1 MKRGGALDGVR
12 VIELANYVSGPYA
25 GMMLA
30 DFGADVI
37 KIEVPG
43 TGDPFRGW
51 GAVDYSPTFGS
62 VNRNKKSVVL
72 DLKSGEGTAAAAKL
86 IAGADV
92 VVENFRP
99 GTLERLGLG
108 YDTCRAGNPRLIWCS
123 ITGFGNFGPLADR
136 PGYDTVG
143 QAMGGLLS
151 VLTEMDAPK
160 PMGISFADHLAGM
173 VACNGILAAL
183 HARQRTGK
191 GQRVDTSLL
200 EATVSFIGENA
211 ARHFENG
218 EIPDRATRTHTAQV
232 YAFVAGDGKP
242 FVIHLSSPEKFWLG
256 LQRVAGHTEWKDD
269 PRFNPRR
276 ARQKNYDT
284 LHCALSEIF
293 KTKDRAHWLKRLTE
307 EDVPSGPLYDF
318 AEVFA
323 DPQVEAL
330 GMRVKV
336 PHPTRGQVDLVRN
349 GVRLSETPVRVER
362 AAPDLGQHNDEI
374 FGETTRMGENDD
386 R

>member
-1 MKRGGALDGVR
+1 MDDKGALDGIR
-12 VIELANYVSGPYA
+12 VVELANYVSGPYA

-30 DFGADVI
+30 DFGAEVI

-62 VNRNKKSVVL
+62 VNRSKKSVVL
-72 DLKSGEGTAAAAKL
+72 DLKTPDGKAAAARL
-86 IAGADV
+86 IASADV
-92 VVENFRP
+92 VIENFRP

-108 YDTCRAGNPRLIWCS
+108 YDESRAGNPRLIWCS
-123 ITGFGNFGPLADR
+123 ITGFGNLGPLADR

-151 VLTEMDAPK
+151 VLTDMDAPK
-160 PMGISFADHLAGM
+160 PMGISFSDHLAGM
-173 VACNGILAAL
+173 VAANGILAAL
-183 HARQRTGK
+183 QARHRTGR

-211 ARHFENG
+211 ARFFENG
-218 EIPDRATRTHTAQV
+218 KVPDRATRTHTAQV

-242 FVIHLSSPEKFWLG
+242 FVIHLSSPEKFWKG
-256 LQRVAGHTEWKDD
+256 LARVAGHPEWLGD

-284 LHCALSEIF
+284 LHAALREVF
-293 KTKDRAHWLKRLTE
+293 ATRDREHWLRRLTE

-318 AEVFA
+318 AEVFD
-323 DPQVEAL
+323 DPQVKAL
-330 GMRVKV
+330 DMRVKV
-336 PHPTRGQVDLVRN
+336 PHPKLGEVELVRN
-349 GVRLSETPVRVER
+349 GVRLSDTPVRIDR
-362 AAPDLGQHNDEI
+362 ASPELGEHNREI
-374 FGETTRMGENDD
+374 LGK
-386 R
+386 

>member
-1 MKRGGALDGVR
+1 MGGALDGIR

-30 DFGADVI
+30 DFGAEVI

-51 GAVDYSPTFGS
+51 GTVDYSPTFGS
-62 VNRNKKSVVL
+62 VNRSKKSVVL
-72 DLKSGEGTAAAAKL
+72 DLKTTDGKAAAAKL

-92 VVENFRP
+92 VIENFRP

-108 YDTCRAGNPRLIWCS
+108 YDELRDGNPRLIWCS
-123 ITGFGNFGPLADR
+123 ITGFGNLGPMADR

-151 VLTEMDAPK
+151 VLTDMDAPK
-160 PMGISFADHLAGM
+160 PMGISFSDHLAGM
-173 VACNGILAAL
+173 VAANGILAAL
-183 HARQRTGK
+183 HARHRTGK
-191 GQRVDTSLL
+191 GQRVDTSLV

-211 ARHFENG
+211 ARFFENG
-218 EIPDRATRTHTAQV
+218 KAPNRATRTHTAQV

-242 FVIHLSSPEKFWLG
+242 FVVHLSSPEKFWKG
-256 LQRVAGHTEWKDD
+256 LTNVAGHPEWLDD
-269 PRFNPRR
+269 LRFNPRR
-276 ARQKNYDT
+276 ARQKNYDV
-284 LHCALSEIF
+284 LHAALSDVFGTRER
-293 KTKDRAHWLKRLTE
+293 DYWLQRLTE

-318 AEVFA
+318 AEVFS

-330 GMRVKV
+330 EMRVDV
-336 PHPTRGQVDLVRN
+336 PHPKLGKVGLVRN
-349 GVRLSETPVRVER
+349 GVRLSDTPVRIER
-362 AAPDLGQHNDEI
+362 PSPDLGEHNREI
-374 FGETTRMGENDD
+374 LGE
-386 R
+386 

>member
-1 MKRGGALDGVR
+1 MDSRGALDGVR

-30 DFGADVI
+30 DFGAEVI

-62 VNRNKKSVVL
+62 VNRNKKSVAL
-72 DLKSGEGTAAAAKL
+72 DLKSGEGKAAAAKL
-86 IAGADV
+86 IAAADI

-108 YDTCRAGNPRLIWCS
+108 YEHCRESNPRLIWCS

-151 VLTEMDAPK
+151 VCTEMDAPK

-173 VACNGILAAL
+173 IACNGILAAL
-183 HARQRTGK
+183 QARHRTGK

-218 EIPDRATRTHTAQV
+218 EVPNRATRTHTAQV
-232 YAFVAGDGKP
+232 FAFVAGDGKP
-242 FVIHLSSPEKFWLG
+242 FVIHLSSPEKFWAG
-256 LQRVAGHTEWKDD
+256 LQRVVGHTEWGDD
-269 PRFNPRR
+269 TRFNPRK

-284 LHCALSEIF
+284 LHGALSEIF
-293 KTKDRAHWLKRLTE
+293 KTRDREHWLKRLTE

-318 AEVFA
+318 AEVFT

-336 PHPTRGQVDLVRN
+336 PHPTRGEVDLVRN
-349 GVRLSETPVRVER
+349 GVRLSETPVRIAR
-362 AAPDLGQHNDEI
+362 AAPDLGQHNNEI
-374 FGETTRMGENDD
+374 LGK
-386 R
+386 

>member
-1 MKRGGALDGVR
+1 MPESDSRGALDGIR

-30 DFGADVI
+30 DFGAEVI
-37 KIEVPG
+37 KVEVPG

-62 VNRNKKSVVL
+62 VNRNKKSVAL
-72 DLKSGEGTAAAAKL
+72 DLKSPEGQAAAKAL

-108 YDTCRAGNPRLIWCS
+108 FEHCRTGNPRLIWCS

-151 VLTEMDAPK
+151 VLTDMDAPK

-173 VACNGILAAL
+173 VAANGILAAL
-183 HARQRTGK
+183 QARHRTGK

-211 ARHFENG
+211 ARYFENG
-218 EIPDRATRTHTAQV
+218 EVPGRATRTHTAQV

-242 FVIHLSSPEKFWLG
+242 FVVHLSSPEKFWKG
-256 LQRVAGHTEWKDD
+256 LARVAGHPEWLED
-269 PRFNPRR
+269 PQFNPRKS
-276 ARQKNYDT
+276 RQKNYDV
-284 LHCALSEIF
+284 LHGALCKVF
-293 KTKDRAHWLKRLTE
+293 ATKDREHWLRRLTE

-318 AEVFA
+318 KEVFA
-323 DPQVEAL
+323 DPQVQAL
-330 GMRVKV
+330 EMQVKV
-336 PHPTRGQVDLVRN
+336 PHRSRGEVDLVRN
-349 GVRLSETPVRVER
+349 GVRLSDTPVRIER
-362 AAPDLGQHNDEI
+362 AAPDLGEHNAELIGQDLQ
-374 FGETTRMGENDD
+374 R
-386 R
+386 RKA

>member
-1 MKRGGALDGVR
+1 MSGALDGIR

-30 DFGADVI
+30 DFGAEVI

-51 GAVDYSPTFGS
+51 GTVDYSPTFGS
-62 VNRNKKSVVL
+62 VNRSKKSVAL
-72 DLKSGEGTAAAAKL
+72 DLKTADGKAAAAKL

-92 VVENFRP
+92 LIENFRP

-108 YDTCRAGNPRLIWCS
+108 YDALRVGNPRLIWCS
-123 ITGFGNFGPLADR
+123 ITGFGNLGPLADR

-151 VLTEMDAPK
+151 VLTDMDAPK
-160 PMGISFADHLAGM
+160 PMGISFSDHLAGM
-173 VACNGILAAL
+173 VAANGILAAL
-183 HARQRTGK
+183 HARHRTGK
-191 GQRVDTSLL
+191 GQRVDTSLV

-211 ARHFENG
+211 ARFFENG
-218 EIPDRATRTHTAQV
+218 KAPNRATRTHTAQV

-242 FVIHLSSPEKFWLG
+242 FVVHLSSPEKFWKG
-256 LQRVAGHTEWKDD
+256 LANVAGHPEWLDD

-276 ARQKNYDT
+276 ARQKNYDV
-284 LHCALSEIF
+284 LHAALSDVFGTRE
-293 KTKDRAHWLKRLTE
+293 RNYWLRRLTE

-318 AEVFA
+318 AEVFS

-330 GMRVKV
+330 EMRVDV
-336 PHPTRGQVDLVRN
+336 PHPKLGKVGLVRN
-349 GVRLSETPVRVER
+349 GARLSDTPVRIER
-362 AAPDLGQHNDEI
+362 PSPELGEHNREI
-374 FGETTRMGENDD
+374 LGE
-386 R
+386 

>member
-1 MKRGGALDGVR
+1 MSGALDGIR
-12 VIELANYVSGPYA
+12 VVEVANYVSGPYA

-30 DFGADVI
+30 DFGAEVI

-51 GAVDYSPTFGS
+51 GSVDYSPTFGS

-72 DLKSGEGTAAAAKL
+72 DLKSEDGKAAAAGL
-86 IAGADV
+86 IATADV
-92 VVENFRP
+92 VIENFRP

-108 YDTCRAGNPRLIWCS
+108 YDGLSKTNPRLIWCS
-123 ITGFGNFGPLADR
+123 ITGFGNLGPLADR

-151 VLTEMDAPK
+151 VLTDMDAPK

-183 HARQRTGK
+183 QARHRTGK

-218 EIPDRATRTHTAQV
+218 EVPNRATRTHTAQV

-242 FVIHLSSPEKFWLG
+242 FVVHLSSPEKFWKG
-256 LQRVAGHTEWKDD
+256 LTRVARHPEWLDD

-276 ARQKNYDT
+276 ARQKNYDA
-284 LHCALSEIF
+284 LHGLLAEVFSTRE
-293 KTKDRAHWLKRLTE
+293 REHWLRRLTE
-307 EDVPSGPLYDF
+307 EDVPSGPLYNF
-318 AEVFA
+318 AEVFD
-323 DPQVEAL
+323 DPQVKAL
-330 GMRVKV
+330 GMRVRV
-336 PHPTRGQVDLVRN
+336 PHPTRGEVELVRN
-349 GVRLSETPVRVER
+349 GVRLSDTPVRVER
-362 AAPDLGQHNDEI
+362 ASPELGQHNREI
-374 FGETTRMGENDD
+374 LGK
-386 R
+386 

>member
-1 MKRGGALDGVR
+1 MDSRGALDGIR

-30 DFGADVI
+30 DFGAEVI

-62 VNRNKKSVVL
+62 VNRSKKSVVL
-72 DLKSGEGTAAAAKL
+72 DLKSEDGKADAARL
-86 IAGADV
+86 IAGADI

-108 YDTCRAGNPRLIWCS
+108 YDQCRAQNPRLIWCS

-160 PMGISFADHLAGM
+160 PMGISFSDHLAGM

-183 HARQRTGK
+183 QARHRTGR

-218 EIPDRATRTHTAQV
+218 EVPDRATRTHTAQV
-232 YAFVAGDGKP
+232 YAFVAGDRKP
-242 FVIHLSSPEKFWLG
+242 FVIHLSSPEKFWKG
-256 LQRVAGHTEWKDD
+256 LAHVAGHPEWLDD
-269 PRFNPRR
+269 PRFNPRK

-284 LHCALSEIF
+284 LHRELARVFATRE
-293 KTKDRAHWLKRLTE
+293 RAHWLARLTE
-307 EDVPSGPLYDF
+307 EDVPSGPIYDF
-318 AEVFA
+318 AEVFD

-330 GMRVKV
+330 KLRVRV
-336 PHPTRGQVDLVRN
+336 PHPTRGTVDLVRN
-349 GVRLSETPVRVER
+349 GVRLSDTPVRIES
-362 AAPDLGQHNDEI
+362 AAPDLGQHNRIILGKQQEK
-374 FGETTRMGENDD
+374 EQ
-386 R
+386 

>member
-1 MKRGGALDGVR
+1 MDSRGALDGIR

-30 DFGADVI
+30 DFGAEVI

-62 VNRNKKSVVL
+62 VNRSKKSVVL
-72 DLKSGEGTAAAAKL
+72 DLKSEEGRAAAARL
-86 IAGADV
+86 IAGADI

-108 YDTCRAGNPRLIWCS
+108 YEQCREGNPRLIWCS

-160 PMGISFADHLAGM
+160 PMGISFSDHLAGM

-183 HARQRTGK
+183 QARHRTGR

-218 EIPDRATRTHTAQV
+218 EVPGRATRTHTAQV

-242 FVIHLSSPEKFWLG
+242 FVVHLSSPEKFWKG
-256 LQRVAGHTEWKDD
+256 LAHVAGHPEWLDD

-276 ARQKNYDT
+276 ARQKNYDA
-284 LHCALSEIF
+284 LHRALGDVFATRE
-293 KTKDRAHWLKRLTE
+293 REHWLAQLTE
-307 EDVPSGPLYDF
+307 ADVPSGPIYDF
-318 AEVFA
+318 AEVFTE
-323 DPQVEAL
+323 PQVEEL
-330 GMRVKV
+330 QMRVRV
-336 PHPTRGQVDLVRN
+336 PHPTRGSVDLVRN
-349 GVRLSETPVRVER
+349 GVRLSDTPVRIES
-362 AAPDLGQHNDEI
+362 AAPDLGQHNREVL
-374 FGETTRMGENDD
+374 GK
-386 R
+386 

>member
-1 MKRGGALDGVR
+1 MDWRGALDGIR

-30 DFGADVI
+30 DFGAEVI

-62 VNRNKKSVVL
+62 VNRSKKSVVL
-72 DLKSGEGTAAAAKL
+72 DLKSEAGKADAARL
-86 IAGADV
+86 IAGADI

-108 YDTCRAGNPRLIWCS
+108 YDQCRKTNPRLIWCS

-160 PMGISFADHLAGM
+160 PMGISFSDHLAGM

-183 HARQRTGK
+183 QARHRTGR

-218 EIPDRATRTHTAQV
+218 EVPNRATRTHTAQV

-242 FVIHLSSPEKFWLG
+242 FVVHLSSPEKFWKG
-256 LQRVAGHTEWKDD
+256 LAHVAGHPEWLHD
-269 PRFNPRR
+269 PRFNPRK
-276 ARQKNYDT
+276 ARQKNYDA
-284 LHCALSEIF
+284 LHRALAEVF
-293 KTKDRAHWLKRLTE
+293 ATRERAHWLARLTE
-307 EDVPSGPLYDF
+307 ADVPSGPIYDF
-318 AEVFA
+318 AEVFT
-323 DPQVEAL
+323 DPQVEEL
-330 GMRVKV
+330 KMRVRV
-336 PHPTRGQVDLVRN
+336 PHPSRGTVDLVRN
-349 GVRLSETPVRVER
+349 GVRLSDTPVRIDS
-362 AAPDLGQHNDEI
+362 AAPDLGQHNREI
-374 FGETTRMGENDD
+374 LGK
-386 R
+386 